1 MTDKLLKSPSK
12 VQRVVISLILLGIF
26 ILWVSSEKFWFAA
39 ITFGALFLTLAGF
52 SKNVFLSNI
61 SGKFGLLVAK
71 IAYAISRK
79 LIQLIYIVLIV
90 PLNVLI
96 RRRIIKQYNIDKP
109 ESEFFNSEAHIDF
122 ESYF

>member
-26 ILWVSSEKFWFAA
+26 ILWMSSEKFWFAA

-61 SGKFGLLVAK
+61 SGRFGLLVAK
-71 IAYAISRK
+71 TAYAISRK

-109 ESEFFNSEAHIDF
+109 ESEFFNSEANIDF

>member
-26 ILWVSSEKFWFAA
+26 ILWVSSEKFWFAT

-61 SGKFGLLVAK
+61 SGRFGLLVAK
-71 IAYAISRK
+71 IAYATSRK

>member
-12 VQRVVISLILLGIF
+12 VQRVVTSLILLGMF
-26 ILWVSSEKFWFAA
+26 ILWMISEKFWFAA
-39 ITFGALFLTLAGF
+39 ITFVALFLTVAGF

-61 SGKFGLLVAK
+61 SGRFGLLVAK
-71 IAYAISRK
+71 IAYTLSRK

-96 RRRIIKQYNIDKP
+96 RRRIIKQYNIDKS
-109 ESEFFNSEAHIDF
+109 ESELFNSEANIDF

>member
-52 SKNVFLSNI
+52 SRNVFLSNI
-61 SGKFGLLVAK
+61 SGRFGLLVAK

>member
-61 SGKFGLLVAK
+61 SGRFGLLVAK
-71 IAYAISRK
+71 IAYATSRK

>member
-61 SGKFGLLVAK
+61 SGRFGLLVAK
-71 IAYAISRK
+71 IAYATSRK

-96 RRRIIKQYNIDKP
+96 RTAI
-109 ESEFFNSEAHIDF
+109 
-122 ESYF
+122 

>member
-1 MTDKLLKSPSK
+1 MTERLLKPPSK
-12 VQRVVISLILLGIF
+12 VQRVVISLILSGIF
-26 ILWVSSEKFWFAA
+26 ILWMSSEKFWFAA

-61 SGKFGLLVAK
+61 SGRFGLLVAK
-71 IAYAISRK
+71 MAYTISRK
-79 LIQLIYIVLIV
+79 SIQLIYIVLIV
-90 PLNVLI
+90 PLNILI

-109 ESEFFNSEAHIDF
+109 ESEFFNSKANIDF

>member
-61 SGKFGLLVAK
+61 SGRFGLLVAK